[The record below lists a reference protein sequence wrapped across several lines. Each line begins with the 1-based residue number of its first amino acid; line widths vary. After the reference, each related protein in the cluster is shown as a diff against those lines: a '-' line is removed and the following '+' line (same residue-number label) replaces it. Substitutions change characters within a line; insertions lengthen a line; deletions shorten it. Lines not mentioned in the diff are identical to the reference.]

1 MKTTTH
7 SPQHPVQCG
16 RNAAGKHYLGTAGLA
31 LLTLL
36 GVLLLFA
43 SPGARA
49 ANILYNGNF
58 NLPAGGAI
66 PTGWTATNWSNGWA
80 NHENNVGVTYDGSYY
95 IVCGGMNNGTGG
107 GGFYQTVAGTGGD
120 IFTLSVLSGADAWW
134 LPYGEMRMFFLDA
147 SSVQIGSAVRGTV
160 DPAVYGNNYDI
171 AHPWANYTLIAVAP
185 PSTAF
190 VKVEFAEPNGTGS
203 VWFDNAILLQSNSSP
218 ALSSAVTL
226 PFTVYPPASQTNA
239 VRGITDNKNGA
250 FTLNFLGTVGAMYC
264 VQMTTNL
271 MPPINWQ
278 PLTGSTN
285 IVTNSSGLWF
295 YVATNTDQQRFYR
308 SAVANP

>member
-1 MKTTTH
+1 MKKISLFISIVTLATGIASAQNLLVNGDFD
-7 SPQHPVQCG
+7 SP
-16 RNAAGKHYLGTAGLA
+16 
-31 LLTLL
+31 
-36 GVLLLFA
+36 A
-43 SPGARA
+43 SGAWPD
-49 ANILYNGNF
+49 NW
-58 NLPAGGAI
+58 GG
-66 PTGWTATNWSNGWA
+66 WSWGSGWA

-95 IVCGGMNNGTGG
+95 LVCGGMNNGTGG
-107 GGFYQTVAGTGGD
+107 GGFYQTVAGMGGD

-264 VQMTTNL
+264 VQTTTNL

-295 YVATNTDQQRFYR
+295 YVATNTVQQRFYR